1 MMMVETRRIEEL
13 RRRIQ
18 TDPASIAF
26 AALADEYL
34 RVGRFDD
41 AIATCTLGLR
51 RHPSYLSARVTL
63 GRALMGAGRIDEAQ
77 TELELVLQAA
87 PDNLAAVRALGEI
100 RAHRERA
107 FLPAPSQE
115 DPQLRALETFLSA
128 LESARAAPGDLS
140 S

>member
-1 MMMVETRRIEEL
+1 MMVETRRIEEL

-51 RHPSYLSARVTL
+51 RHPSYLSARVAL
-63 GRALMGAGRIDEAQ
+63 GRALLGAGRLDEAQ
-77 TELELVLQAA
+77 TELELVLQGA

-100 RAHRERA
+100 RARRERA
-107 FLPAPSQE
+107 LLPASSE
-115 DPQLRALETFLSA
+115 KDPQLRALETFLSA
-128 LESARAAPGDLS
+128 LESARAAAGDLS